1 MTKDQW
7 KLFEDSHAI
16 CPDHVKQMFD
26 KGVMTGDES
35 IGMTLAIFTLMNCG
49 ETLKA
54 ANEDNEDVREFI
66 ETSMLMVGA
75 LYGRIH
81 GACRILDK
89 VVDENIQLQ
98 AENACQQ
105 PVIYGDKK

>member
-1 MTKDQW
+1 
-7 KLFEDSHAI
+7 
-16 CPDHVKQMFD
+16 
-26 KGVMTGDES
+26 
-35 IGMTLAIFTLMNCG
+35 MNCG

-54 ANEDNEDVREFI
+54 ANEDNDDVREFI
-66 ETSMLMVGA
+66 ETSMMMVGA

-81 GACRILDK
+81 GACLVLDK